1 MNIDYIIKLFLPT
14 SDVVV
19 VAGEEKFYCHKIILS
34 ARCEV
39 FKNML
44 APNTI
49 ESETNTISEYIFLR
63 CSRIVTHA
71 KCIASYTTRRAEEGV
86 TIDR

>member
-1 MNIDYIIKLFLPT
+1 VNIDYIIKLFLPT

-63 CSRIVTHA
+63 CSRMSPMPS
-71 KCIASYTTRRAEEGV
+71 ASPATPPGGPRRE
-86 TIDR
+86 